1 MHTFIK
7 DEESCNEESLAL
19 LPQSEM
25 VASTNPSPVP
35 DKVTDPPSPIAQP
48 EHATDQPIV
57 EAKEEVTEEETVK
70 PERVANYLFV
80 ETKEMVVKME
90 TTKPSAGS
98 TSESRTNT
106 ACIEAR
112 PFNSPVCLELDDAR
126 MSSVTT
132 STPLEPNTKSNTGND
147 SSGMFVEGPI
157 DFESD
162 DDIESSDN
170 ECSEFE
176 PEDGNDTEEEQASS
190 VPEATTPHTQPKEP
204 RERRKPAKNA
214 REYCARELEKM
225 GLDPATKALAAKKS
239 LKKSNQGNG
248 HGSDPINAV
257 LGTSLHDM
265 AVSDA
270 PAMAKFS
277 ANTVAAQ
284 TAAYKASLPA
294 DYDLRRGKTQINDLN
309 EARRVLGNRRV
320 KAEGPDFRVK
330 SMQLTIKPYQLTAIA
345 WMLKRERMY
354 IPEGGIVADVMGM
367 GKTVVSLTCIS
378 ENMPEAK
385 DVKEFCHATLV
396 VVPNNRTAAQWYS
409 EVKKHCTKKV
419 EKTVR
424 IYSNDV
430 KVPIK
435 DYKKSAIV

>member
-1 MHTFIK
+1 MNTFIK
-7 DEESCNEESLAL
+7 DEESYNEELLAL
-19 LPQSEM
+19 LPPSER

-35 DKVTDPPSPIAQP
+35 DKVTDPPSPVTQP
-48 EHATDQPIV
+48 EQTTDQPIM
-57 EAKEEVTEEETVK
+57 EAKEEVTEKETA
-70 PERVANYLFV
+70 ETGRITDCLTV
-80 ETKEMVVKME
+80 ETKEVVVKME

-132 STPLEPNTKSNTGND
+132 STPLESNTKPNTGND
-147 SSGMFVEGPI
+147 SSGVFVEDPTN
-157 DFESD
+157 FESD
-162 DDIESSDN
+162 DDIESSDS

-176 PEDGNDTEEEQASS
+176 PENDNSTEEEQASS
-190 VPEATTPHTQPKEP
+190 VPDATTPHTQPKEP
-204 RERRKPAKNA
+204 KERRKPAKNA

-225 GLDPATKALAAKKS
+225 GLDPETKALAAKKT

-248 HGSDPINAV
+248 HESNPMNTV

-265 AVSDA
+265 AVSNA

-277 ANTVAAQ
+277 AKTVSAQ

-294 DYDLRRGKTQINDLN
+294 DYDLRRGKTQIKDLN

-320 KAEGPDFRVK
+320 KPEGPEFRVN
-330 SMQLTIKPYQLTAIA
+330 SMEFTIKPYQLTAIA
-345 WMLKRERMY
+345 WMLQRELMY
-354 IPEGGIVADVMGM
+354 TPEGGIIADAMGM

-378 ENMPEAK
+378 ENMPDAK

-409 EVKKHCTKKV
+409 EVKKHCKKKV
-419 EKTVR
+419 QQTVR

-430 KVPIK
+430 KVPTK